1 MSAASLL
8 NARLGSNAVG
18 VADRI
23 SPDLRPP
30 GNIMPCIVY
39 SIEQDAPLAS
49 LASTN
54 LRYLARCRLTILA
67 STLTSCTTI
76 QTAVTTRLHGATWT
90 AGGSSAHACVV
101 GESSTGLVED
111 SEPGGLDLD
120 RTITLSIDLYH
131 S

>member
-1 MSAASLL
+1 MSAGSLIY
-8 NARLGSNAVG
+8 ARLDSDAAG

-23 SPDLRPP
+23 SPDLRPASSSL
-30 GNIMPCIVY
+30 PCIVY
-39 SIEQDAPLAS
+39 SIEQDALLAS
-49 LASTN
+49 LSPVS
-54 LRYLARCRLTILA
+54 RQYLARCRLTILA
-67 STLTSCTTI
+67 TTLAGCETVRTT
-76 QTAVTTRLHGATWT
+76 VTTLLHGATWT

-120 RTITLSIDLYH
+120 RTITMTIDLYH